1 MAISAYLKE
10 LRDKVGQRLLIM
22 PGVAAV
28 IRDATGR
35 ILLQKRTDG
44 LWSLPA
50 GAIDPGE
57 APAQALVRE
66 VWEETG
72 LRVRPRRLIGVFGGR
87 AFRYTC
93 PNGDEVENLSL
104 LFDCEVVGGVLGGQ
118 DDETAELHFFV
129 PEEMPQLPLD
139 YPREV
144 FASGYQG
151 VYIQW
156 DDRWIAGQKITPCE
170 LLPSRASSEHDNR
183 RSCLVWTTRWN
194 RRRPS
199 CKR

>member
-1 MAISAYLKE
+1 MAISPYLKE
-10 LRDKVGQRLLIM
+10 LRDKVGHRLLIM

-72 LRVRPRRLIGVFGGR
+72 LRVRPRRLLGVFGGR
-87 AFRYTC
+87 TFRYTC

-104 LFDCEVVGGVLGGQ
+104 VFDCEVVGGVLGGQ

-129 PEEMPQLPLD
+129 TEEMPQLPLD

-144 FASGYQG
+144 FASGYQR

-156 DDRWIAGQKITPCE
+156 DDRWIAG
-170 LLPSRASSEHDNR
+170 
-183 RSCLVWTTRWN
+183 
-194 RRRPS
+194 
-199 CKR
+199 

>member
-1 MAISAYLKE
+1 MAISAYLKD
-10 LRDKVGQRLLIM
+10 LRDRVGHRLLIM

-104 LFDCEVVGGVLGGQ
+104 MFDCEVVGGILGGQ
-118 DDETAELHFFV
+118 DDETAELHFFA
-129 PEEMPQLPLD
+129 PEEMPELPLD

-151 VYIQW
+151 IYVQW
-156 DDRWIAGQKITPCE
+156 DDGWINDH
-170 LLPSRASSEHDNR
+170 S
-183 RSCLVWTTRWN
+183 
-194 RRRPS
+194 
-199 CKR
+199 